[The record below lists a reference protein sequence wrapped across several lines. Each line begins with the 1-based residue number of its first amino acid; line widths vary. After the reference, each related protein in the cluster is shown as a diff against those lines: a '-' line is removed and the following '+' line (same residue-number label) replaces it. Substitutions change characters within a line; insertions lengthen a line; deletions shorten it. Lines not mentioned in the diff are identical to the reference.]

1 MQVKHM
7 KKMKGECDQRQDVVV
22 SEYSMLLCT
31 SMEMD
36 MSEFLLSFL
45 HLLNVLMQRHQKVTH

>member
-1 MQVKHM
+1 M
-7 KKMKGECDQRQDVVV
+7 KKMKGECDQRQDVVL
-22 SEYSMLLCT
+22 EYSMLLCT